1 MDTSMRKETDSMVS
15 QFSDSYEREIV
26 WAKLNSLT
34 KRTVASV
41 KIKAKQFSI
50 GRHPSNDLQIV
61 DARLSGVHCKIKR
74 Y

>member
-1 MDTSMRKETDSMVS
+1 MDTTMRRDTDSMES
-15 QFSDSYEREIV
+15 KFSDSYEREIV

-41 KIKAKQFSI
+41 KIKSKQFKI